1 MQDWSCA
8 GAITRLAIWD
18 VNLRQYQQTL
28 AESAILS
35 LEIHD
40 RIAVVCPTG
49 SGKTALA
56 LHGLVPRID
65 GPVAW
70 VTHRTELAD
79 QVRDYGADVSVFMVQ
94 SCGNLSAFRSII
106 IDEGHHVA
114 AATYARLMEANQGA
128 KIIALTA
135 TPYRI
140 DGIGLGDCGFTDLI
154 HGPDVYSLTVEGFLC
169 PSITKVPV
177 SESHGAWS
185 PEDCAKRI
193 ASHQFTKVIAYCRTI
208 RDCVETARLLRECGV
223 PACVVSGDMEDSERV
238 RCIQDFKSGR
248 VSVVCNHTVLTE
260 GFDCPEVDLVVLN
273 RHTESRCLWR
283 QMTGRGLRNAPGK
296 RQCAI
301 LDLSA
306 NSATHGS
313 IYDAEHFSL
322 SGSVD
327 RTEARRLPESAD
339 KTENQYQYGK
349 EEELKIWEPSTSQKL
364 LFASLQKLKS
374 TSPLRRLLTA

>member
-1 MQDWSCA
+1 M
-8 GAITRLAIWD
+8 
-18 VNLRQYQQTL
+18 NLRKYQQTL
-28 AESAILS
+28 ADSAILS
-35 LEIHD
+35 LETHD

-56 LHGLVPRID
+56 LHGILPRIA

-79 QVRDYGADVSVFMVQ
+79 QVRKYNADVSVFMVQ
-94 SCGNLSAFRSII
+94 SCGDLSAFRSII
-106 IDEGHHVA
+106 VDEGHHVA
-114 AATYARLMEANQGA
+114 AATYSRLMDANQRA
-128 KIIALTA
+128 KVIALTA

-185 PEDCAKRI
+185 PHDCAKRI
-193 ASHQFTKVIAYCRTI
+193 AAQQFTKAIVYCRTVH
-208 RDCVETARLLRECGV
+208 DCTETTCLLRERGV
-223 PACVVSGDMEDSERV
+223 AACVITGAMEDFERA
-238 RCIQDFKSGR
+238 RCIQDFKEGR

-296 RQCAI
+296 RQCSI

-327 RTEARRLPESAD
+327 RTEARRLPESLD
-339 KTENQYQYGK
+339 RCENKYQYGE
-349 EEELKIWEPSTSQKL
+349 EEELKIWEPATSQKL
-364 LFASLQKLKS
+364 LFASLQKLRS

>member
-1 MQDWSCA
+1 VGLRHDTGQAVSKM
-8 GAITRLAIWD
+8 
-18 VNLRQYQQTL
+18 NLRHYQQTL
-28 AESAILS
+28 ADSSILS
-35 LEIHD
+35 LETHS

-56 LHGLVPRID
+56 LHGIIPRISR
-65 GPVAW
+65 PVAW
-70 VTHRTELAD
+70 VTHRVELAR
-79 QVRDYGADVSVFMVQ
+79 QVRQYGVEVSVFMIQ
-94 SCGNLSAFRSII
+94 SCGDLSGFHSII

-114 AATYARLMEANQGA
+114 ASTYTRLMNLNRNA

-154 HGPDVYSLTVEGFLC
+154 HGPDAYSLTVEGFLC
-169 PSITKVPV
+169 PSVTMVPV
-177 SESHGAWS
+177 SESRGSWS

-193 ASHQFTKVIAYCRTI
+193 ASRKFKKGITYCRTVQ
-208 RDCVETARLLRECGV
+208 DCAETAQLLRARGV
-223 PACVVSGDMEDSERV
+223 SACVISGEMDERDRKKSV
-238 RCIQDFKSGR
+238 EEFVSGR
-248 VSVVCNHTVLTE
+248 VSVVCNHSILTE

-283 QMTGRGLRNAPGK
+283 QMTGRGLRNAKGK
-296 RQCAI
+296 TKCTI
-301 LDLSA
+301 LDLAA

-327 RTEARRLPESAD
+327 RTESRSLPPSED
-339 KTENQYQYGK
+339 KAENQYEYGT
-349 EEELKIWEPSTSQKL
+349 EEELKIWKPATSQKL
-364 LFASLQKLKS
+364 LFESLQKLRS

>member
-1 MQDWSCA
+1 M
-8 GAITRLAIWD
+8 
-18 VNLRQYQQTL
+18 NLRHYQQTL
-28 AESAILS
+28 ADSSILS
-35 LEIHD
+35 LETHS

-56 LHGLVPRID
+56 LHGVIPRIS

-70 VTHRTELAD
+70 VTHRVELAR
-79 QVRDYGADVSVFMVQ
+79 QVRQYGVEVSVFMIQ
-94 SCGNLSAFRSII
+94 SCGDLSAFRSII

-114 AATYARLMEANQGA
+114 ASTYTRLMNLNRNA

-154 HGPDVYSLTVEGFLC
+154 HGPDVYSLTVDGFLC
-169 PSITKVPV
+169 PSVTMVPV
-177 SESHGAWS
+177 SESRGSWS

-193 ASHQFTKVIAYCRTI
+193 ASRKFKNGIAYCRTVQ
-208 RDCVETARLLRECGV
+208 DCAETAQLLRARGV
-223 PACVVSGDMEDSERV
+223 SACVISGEMDDRDRKKSVEDFV
-238 RCIQDFKSGR
+238 SGR
-248 VSVVCNHTVLTE
+248 VSVVCNHSILTE
-260 GFDCPEVDLVVLN
+260 GFDCPDVDLVVLN

-283 QMTGRGLRNAPGK
+283 QMTGRGLRNAKGK
-296 RQCAI
+296 TRCTI
-301 LDLSA
+301 LDLAA

-327 RTEARRLPESAD
+327 RTESRNLPPSED
-339 KTENQYQYGK
+339 KAENQYQYGT
-349 EEELKIWEPSTSQKL
+349 EEELKIWKPATSQKL
-364 LFASLQKLKS
+364 LFESLRKLRS